1 MDVLQESMCM
11 GWTIWSVDSSTGK
24 WWNFR
29 KSELLECLMLL
40 KLHTQEGLWNPTQ
53 PLPLFPGSCEYTL
66 LPWAALAKDPNQGGY
81 LILGLN
87 FQNTEPK

>member
-1 MDVLQESMCM
+1 
-11 GWTIWSVDSSTGK
+11 
-24 WWNFR
+24 
-29 KSELLECLMLL
+29 MLL